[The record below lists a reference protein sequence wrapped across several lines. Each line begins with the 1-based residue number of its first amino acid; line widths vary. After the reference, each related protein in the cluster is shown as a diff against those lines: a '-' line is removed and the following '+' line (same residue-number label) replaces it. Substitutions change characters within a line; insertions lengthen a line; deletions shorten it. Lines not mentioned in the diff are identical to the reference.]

1 MNNFDIKRLGRLMQY
16 TFVSD
21 RSVFVKLIT
30 IWTVV
35 FFLLFML
42 TLNAIKIRMGGFA
55 GTYEA
60 CLNNALGAANSVFIG
75 FLMFEPCFIFS
86 NLKRKQPRI
95 NFFMLPA
102 TNLEKYIARFLTV
115 VFLWT
120 LCCII
125 GFVAADLLQW
135 LVSFLIHP
143 EATGLVMSQ
152 ISDLNI
158 LSTFSI
164 HNSSM
169 SGDLSKYSLITFIVV
184 LILLF
189 HSFCLLGG
197 TFFRRHSWMLTVVL
211 FIILNITLVATASNV
226 LANINMQPLDPNVL
240 FSILSAICVLFIMFN
255 YWASYTIFRRMQI
268 INNKWINL

>member
-164 HNSSM
+164 HNY
-169 SGDLSKYSLITFIVV
+169 LSKYGLITFNVV

-211 FIILNITLVATASNV
+211 FIILNITLVANV
-226 LANINMQPLDPNVL
+226 LANDSFINMQLFYPNVL
-240 FSILSAICVLFIMFN
+240 FSILSGICVLFIMFN

>member
-1 MNNFDIKRLGRLMQY
+1 MNNFNIQRLGRLMQY
-16 TFVSD
+16 TVVSD

-35 FFLLFML
+35 FFLLFLL
-42 TLNAIKIRMGGFA
+42 TLNVMKMNVNGFA
-55 GTYEA
+55 GAYDA
-60 CLNNALGAANSVFIG
+60 SLINALGAASSVFIG

-86 NLKRKQPRI
+86 NLKRKQPRL

-115 VFLWT
+115 VLLWT

-125 GFVAADLLQW
+125 GFVVADLLQW
-135 LVSFLIHP
+135 LLSFLIHP

-152 ISDLNI
+152 ISGLKPFG
-158 LSTFSI
+158 LFSI
-164 HNSSM
+164 SESGSGNM
-169 SGDLSKYSLITFIVV
+169 SVPCLIVFIVL

-211 FIILNITLVATASNV
+211 FIVLNIILVATASNM
-226 LANINMQPLDPNVL
+226 LAKINMQPLNPNVL
-240 FSILSAICVLFIMFN
+240 LSILSAICVLFIMFN